1 MHTLPYDSLLCFSRN
16 YRRWTASVFI
26 LFALISP
33 CSLADEKL
41 TGKELEFFELR
52 IRPVLV
58 EHCYQCHNSSETAE
72 AEVRLDF
79 REGLRESL
87 TQDGDK
93 YSTSESTL
101 LQAIRHEIQ
110 GSEMPEGGPKLDDAV
125 VADFEK
131 WLEMGAPDPR
141 ADPPSM
147 KELSALTSWET
158 QLANR
163 KQWWSFQPIRR
174 PALPEVNEPDWQAPV
189 DRFILSEMHK
199 QHLSPSLQADPATL
213 IRRVYFALIGLPP
226 PYDKVQSFVQNPSN
240 KAFEAIVAK
249 LLESKHFGERWA
261 RHWMDWVRYAES
273 HGSEGDPRL
282 VGAELYRDYLIRAL
296 NEDVPYDQLLMEHVA
311 GDLLPNP
318 RVNSELQINES
329 LIGTAHWRMVFHG
342 FAPTDALDEKV
353 RFTDD
358 AINTFSKAFL
368 GLTVSC
374 ARCHNHKFDAI
385 SQADYYAMFGIL
397 ASTRPGRAA
406 IDLPEKQNRHK
417 ERLAELKTEIRAALA
432 KGWQQRLHA
441 TEQRLSAKDRNLMGA
456 LTGIKW
462 KSETSTADYWRRLEE
477 AFGAY
482 QNQEEQFEAS
492 EKAVSW
498 DLAAKKDYR
507 SWFTHGA
514 GLADSP
520 ALAGSFVVTTS
531 GDQILKQVLPGGA
544 YSHLLSDKH
553 AARLES
559 ADFKLDGKYRVWLQ
573 VAGEGKAMSR
583 YVVQN
588 YPRNGT
594 VFPVTEHR
602 SRDWRWQNY
611 DVKYW
616 EGDDVHIELTTAN
629 DAPLLVK
636 NQDRSWFGLRRVAVT
651 AIDQAGP
658 PSQDMSWLK
667 PIIESAGEGG
677 PKDPTELARLLTG
690 VIEEAVEAWQAGEAT
705 DSQALLLDRCIV
717 EQVLSNDLKQLPE
730 LGDLLIRY
738 RELESDVPVA
748 TRVPTLSEWQAKDS
762 PLFARGDHRQPETAV
777 PRRFLEAIDDSPYR
791 TRQSGRL
798 ELARDL
804 LRADNPFT
812 SRVIVNRVWHHL
824 FGAGIVETTDNFGRL
839 GSQPSHPELLD
850 YLADRF
856 RKEDRWSLKSLI
868 RQIVLSETWQQA
880 SAPSTAAQA
889 NDPANR
895 YLSHANVRRLEA
907 EAIRDALL
915 SAADSLDDSLFGR
928 PVGGESNRRSVY
940 VNVIRNRLDPFLT
953 TFDAPVPFSTKG
965 RRDVTNVP
973 AQSLLMINN
982 PRVRGLA
989 RTLAERTAGESD
1001 EAVRVAKM
1009 WAAAFNRPPSADESM
1024 AMLKFV
1030 HGLQAGYETQQLQ
1043 LKRLQEQSEQIR
1055 PQLANILNPIRQRL
1069 QRELDLGTVPL
1080 LDLKPAAEWHFDS
1093 ADKGDRFPTQLRGNA
1108 KIQDGVLVL
1117 DGNSWGETKN
1127 LGLDLKEK
1135 TLEVLVSLSNL
1146 NQKGGGAMTVQ
1157 DSPGVIFDS
1166 IVFAERANREWM
1178 AGSNNFAR
1186 TQDFGGAQERE
1197 AKEKPVHIVITY
1209 AKDGTITCYRDGQ
1222 LYGRPY
1228 KSALQAFSG
1237 AKTMVVFG
1245 LRHGRGAGG
1254 GRMLSGAI
1262 HEAKL
1267 YDRALSADEVAGAA
1281 AMANKSISRKQ
1292 VLAALSAKEREEVA
1306 LLESQL
1312 QQVGAQIK
1320 AFKVPAEAEEW
1331 TDLSHS
1337 LFNMKEFL
1345 YVR

>member
-1 MHTLPYDSLLCFSRN
+1 MHILPNDSLFCFSLS
-16 YRRWTASVFI
+16 YRICLASVFI
-26 LFALISP
+26 LVALFSP
-33 CSLADEKL
+33 RSFADEKW
-41 TGKELEFFELR
+41 TDEQLEFFESR

-79 REGLRESL
+79 RAGLRESL
-87 TQDGDK
+87 MQSGDK
-93 YSTSESTL
+93 YSASESTL
-101 LQAIRHEIQ
+101 LQVIRHEIQ

-141 ADPPSM
+141 KEPPS
-147 KELSALTSWET
+147 KQELGALTSWET

-163 KQWWSFQPIRR
+163 KQWWSFQPIQR
-174 PALPEVNEPDWQAPV
+174 PALPEVNESDWQAPI
-189 DRFILSEMHK
+189 DRFVLSELHK
-199 QHLSPSLQADPATL
+199 QGLSPSQPADPATL

-226 PYDKVQSFVQNPSN
+226 PVDKVQGFVGNPSPE
-240 KAFEAIVAK
+240 AYEAIVSE

-261 RHWMDWVRYAES
+261 RHWMDWLRYAES

-296 NEDVPYDQLLMEHVA
+296 NQDVPYDQLLMEHVA

-318 RVNSELQINES
+318 RVNKQLEINES

-406 IDLPEKQNRHK
+406 IDLPEKQDRNK
-417 ERLAELKTEIRAALA
+417 EELAELKTKIRAVLA

-441 TEQRLSAKDRNLMGA
+441 TEERLLAQDRKLLAAFTGMEWSSEASA
-456 LTGIKW
+456 T
-462 KSETSTADYWRRLEE
+462 DYWRRLKEVLG
-477 AFGAY
+477 AF
-482 QNQEEQFEAS
+482 QKQQEQFNAS
-492 EKAVSW
+492 EKAASW
-498 DLAAKKDYR
+498 DLAAAKDYR
-507 SWFTHGA
+507 SWFAHGA
-514 GLADSP
+514 GLSDAP
-520 ALAGSFVVTTS
+520 ASAGSLVVATS
-531 GDQILKQVLPGGA
+531 GEQILKQVLPGGA

-559 ADFKLDGKYRVWLQ
+559 ADFKLDGKYRLWLQ

-616 EGDDVHIELTTAN
+616 EGDDVHIELATAN

-658 PSQDMSWLK
+658 PGNDLSWLQ
-667 PIIESAGEGG
+667 PIIQSASEG
-677 PKDPTELARLLTG
+677 DPEDQAELAGLITSA
-690 VIEEAVEAWQAGEAT
+690 IEGAIDAWQAGKAT
-705 DSQALLLDRCIV
+705 DSQALLLDRCIIQ
-717 EQVLSNDLKQLPE
+717 QVLPNDLKQLPE
-730 LGDLLIRY
+730 LGNLLTQY
-738 RELESDVPVA
+738 RELESNVPVA
-748 TRVPTLSEWQAKDS
+748 TRVPTLGEWHASDS
-762 PLFARGDHRQPETAV
+762 PLFARGDHRQPEATV

-791 TRQSGRL
+791 TNLSGRL
-798 ELARDL
+798 ELAKDM

-812 SRVIVNRVWHHL
+812 SRVIVNRIWHHL
-824 FGAGIVETTDNFGRL
+824 FGSGIVETTDNFGRL

-856 RKEDRWSLKSLI
+856 RREESWSLKSLI
-868 RQIVLSETWQQA
+868 RQIVLSKTWQQA
-880 SAPSTAAQA
+880 SEPSAEAQA
-889 NDPANR
+889 DDPANR
-895 YLSHANVRRLEA
+895 FLSHANVRRLEA
-907 EAIRDALL
+907 EAIRDSLL

-928 PVGGESNRRSVY
+928 PVGGDSNRRSVY

-982 PRVRGLA
+982 PRVRSLA
-989 RTLAERTAGESD
+989 RALAERTAVESD
-1001 EAVRVAKM
+1001 EAARVAKM
-1009 WAAAFNRPPSADESM
+1009 WSAAFSRPPTAGESI
-1024 AMLKFV
+1024 AMLNFV
-1030 HGLQAGYETQQLQ
+1030 HGLQAGYEKQQLQ
-1043 LKRLQEQSEQIR
+1043 LDRLRKQSEQIR
-1055 PQLANILNPIRQRL
+1055 QQLANILDPVRERL
-1069 QRELDLGTVPL
+1069 QRELDLGTIPQ
-1080 LDLKPAAEWHFDS
+1080 LDLKPAAEWYFDS
-1093 ADKGDRFPTQLRGNA
+1093 SDDEDRFPVGLKGNA
-1108 KIQDGVLVL
+1108 KIQDGALVL

-1127 LGLDLKEK
+1127 LGLNLKEK
-1135 TLEVLVSLSNL
+1135 TLEVLVSLSDL
-1146 NQKGGGAMTVQ
+1146 SQKGGGAMTVQ

-1186 TQDFGGAQERE
+1186 TQDFGGAPEGE
-1197 AKEKPVHIVITY
+1197 AKDNPVHILIAY
-1209 AKDGTITCYRDGQ
+1209 AKDGTITCYRNGQ
-1222 LYGRPY
+1222 RYGRPY
-1228 KSALQAFSG
+1228 KTSLQAYSG
-1237 AKTMVVFG
+1237 ANTMVVFG
-1245 LRHGRGAGG
+1245 LRHGRGAAG
-1254 GRMLSGAI
+1254 GRMLAGAI

-1267 YDRALSADEVAGAA
+1267 YDRALTADEAAGAA
-1281 AMANKSISRKQ
+1281 AMANKSIGRKQ
-1292 VLAALSAKEREEVA
+1292 VMAALSDSDQKMVA
-1306 LLESQL
+1306 QLESQL
-1312 QQVGAQIK
+1312 QQLGEQINASQVLAK
-1320 AFKVPAEAEEW
+1320 AEEW
-1331 TDLSHS
+1331 TDLAHS

>member
-1 MHTLPYDSLLCFSRN
+1 MHILPNDSRFYFSGS
-16 YRRWTASVFI
+16 YRSWTASVLI
-26 LFALISP
+26 LVALISP
-33 CSLADEKL
+33 RSFADEKW
-41 TGKELEFFELR
+41 TGEQLEFFESR
-52 IRPVLV
+52 IRPVLI
-58 EHCYQCHNSSETAE
+58 EHCYECHNSSETAK

-79 REGLRESL
+79 REGLLEAL
-87 TQDGDK
+87 TQDGDM
-93 YSTSESTL
+93 YSVSKSTL
-101 LQAIRHEIQ
+101 LQVIRHEIQ

-141 ADPPSM
+141 TDPPSA
-147 KELSALTSWET
+147 KELGALTSWET

-174 PALPEVNEPDWQAPV
+174 PALPEVNEPDWRAPI
-189 DRFILSEMHK
+189 DRFVLSEMQK
-199 QHLSPSLQADPATL
+199 QHLSPSQPADSATL
-213 IRRVYFALIGLPP
+213 VRRVYIALIGLPP
-226 PYDKVQSFVQNPSN
+226 PADKVQSFIQNPSTE
-240 KAFEAIVAK
+240 AYEAIVSE

-318 RVNSELQINES
+318 RVNSEMQINES

-417 ERLAELKTEIRAALA
+417 DRLAELKTEIRAALA

-441 TEQRLSAKDRNLMGA
+441 TEELLAARDRKLVRA
-456 LTGIKW
+456 LTGIEW
-462 KSETSTADYWRRLEE
+462 KPETSAADYWRRLEE

-482 QNQEEQFEAS
+482 QKQGEQFEAS
-492 EKAVSW
+492 EEAASW
-498 DLAAKKDYR
+498 DLASEKDYQ
-507 SWFTHGA
+507 SWFAHGA
-514 GLADSP
+514 GLSDSP
-520 ALAGSFVVTTS
+520 ATAGSFVVATS

-602 SRDWRWQNY
+602 SRDWRWQSY

-651 AIDQAGP
+651 SVDQAGP
-658 PSQDMSWLK
+658 PGQDMSWLQ
-667 PIIESAGEGG
+667 PIIESASESG
-677 PKDPTELARLLTG
+677 PQDGAELSSLITSA
-690 VIEEAVEAWQAGEAT
+690 IEDAIEAWQAGTAT
-705 DSQALLLDRCIV
+705 DNQALLLDRCIV
-717 EQVLSNDLKQLPE
+717 QQVLPNDFKQLPE
-730 LGDLLIRY
+730 LGNLLTQY
-738 RELESDVPVA
+738 RELESDVPVV
-748 TRVPTLSEWQAKDS
+748 TRVPTLGEWQAKDS
-762 PLFARGDHRQPETAV
+762 PLFARGDHRQPEETI

-791 TRQSGRL
+791 TKQSGRL
-798 ELARDL
+798 ELAKDL

-856 RKEDRWSLKSLI
+856 RKEDRWKLKSLI

-915 SAADSLDDSLFGR
+915 SAADSLDDSLFG
-928 PVGGESNRRSVY
+928 PPTGGDSNRRSVY

-982 PRVRGLA
+982 PRVRSLA

-1001 EAVRVAKM
+1001 EAARVAKM
-1009 WAAAFNRPPSADESM
+1009 WSAAFSRPPSAKESL
-1024 AMLKFV
+1024 AMLDFV

-1043 LKRLQEQSEQIR
+1043 LERLRKQSEQTQK
-1055 PQLANILNPIRQRL
+1055 QLANVLNPIRERL
-1069 QRELDLGTVPL
+1069 QRELDQGTMPQ
-1080 LDLKPAAEWHFDS
+1080 LDLNPAAEWYFDS
-1093 ADKGDRFPTQLRGNA
+1093 DDGDRLPIQLKGNA
-1108 KIQDGVLVL
+1108 KIQDGALVL

-1135 TLEVLVSLSNL
+1135 TLEVLVSLSDL

-1166 IVFAERANREWM
+1166 IVFAERANQEWM

-1186 TQDFGGAQERE
+1186 TQDFGGAKERE
-1197 AKEKPVHIVITY
+1197 ANDAPVHIVITY
-1209 AKDGTITCYRDGQ
+1209 AKDGTITCYRNGQ
-1222 LYGRPY
+1222 PYGRPY
-1228 KSALQAFSG
+1228 KTSLQTYSG
-1237 AKTMVVFG
+1237 DSTMVVFG

-1267 YDRALSADEVAGAA
+1267 YGRALTADEVAGAA
-1281 AMANKSISRKQ
+1281 AMANKSVSRKQ
-1292 VLAALSAKEREEVA
+1292 VLAVLSAKNKKLVFQ
-1306 LLESQL
+1306 LESQL
-1312 QQVGAQIK
+1312 QQVGEQINSS
-1320 AFKVPAEAEEW
+1320 KVPAKAEEW
-1331 TDLSHS
+1331 TDLAHS